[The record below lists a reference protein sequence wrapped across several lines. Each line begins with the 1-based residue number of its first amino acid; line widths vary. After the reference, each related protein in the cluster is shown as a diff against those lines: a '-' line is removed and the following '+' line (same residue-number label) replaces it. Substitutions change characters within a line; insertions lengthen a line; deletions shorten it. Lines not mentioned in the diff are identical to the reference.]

1 MTSTIIVVEI
11 KIKDDV
17 VEKASTLVVAIDNGG
32 KVLNISTLIYNSTW
46 KS

>member
-17 VEKASTLVVAIDNGG
+17 VEKASTLVVATDNGG
-32 KVLNISTLIYNSTW
+32 KVLNIFTLIYNSTW